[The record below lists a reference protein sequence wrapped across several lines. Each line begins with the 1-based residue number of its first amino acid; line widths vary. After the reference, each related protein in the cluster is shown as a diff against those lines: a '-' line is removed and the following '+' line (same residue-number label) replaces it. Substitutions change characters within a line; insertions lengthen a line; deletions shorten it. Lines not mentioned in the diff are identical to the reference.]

1 MKAGERQRRNRRRTA
16 AMLFLCALVSLA
28 GLSAVADAKKKKSK
42 PVASTKSASSPL
54 AAGTSAT
61 ATANCSG
68 KTHTTGGGFTVAPN
82 FTPPATGLRT
92 LPTLDSPLGNKGW
105 TATSAAYTN
114 PASVGSLTA
123 YARCEKNSAGK
134 IAIRSSSSASLAGGV
149 GQSLVF
155 NCPPGTHVISGGF
168 GGDGPAALNSLAS
181 FRIIVLQSQRTGP
194 GQWTITAYNRTGA
207 PTSTLTGYAVCEFNA
222 KGSSVSE
229 VSSFVP
235 VANDARTVAD
245 PTCSKKKHVVS
256 GGFLVSP
263 LPPGTVPVIGV
274 DETQPVGK
282 RSWHTGL
289 HEFPSF
295 TLPAG
300 SALQAVAYC
309 KNGS

>member
-1 MKAGERQRRNRRRTA
+1 MEARERQRWDRCRIGVA
-16 AMLFLCALVSLA
+16 LFLCALVSLP
-28 GLSAVADAKKKKSK
+28 GLSTVADAKKKKSK
-42 PVASTKSASSPL
+42 PVASTNSASSAL
-54 AAGTSAT
+54 AAGGSAT
-61 ATANCSG
+61 ATAGCSG
-68 KTHTTGGGFTVAPN
+68 KTHATGGGYSVAPN
-82 FTPPATGLRT
+82 FAPPATGLRS
-92 LPTLDSPLGNKGW
+92 LPTLNSPLGNKGW
-105 TATSAAYTN
+105 TATSVAYTN
-114 PASVGSLTA
+114 PASAGALTA

-134 IAIRSSSSASLAGGV
+134 IAIRSNSSATLPAGI

-168 GGDGPAALNSLAS
+168 AGDGPTALNSLAT
-181 FRIIVLQSQRTGP
+181 FRIIVLESRRTGP
-194 GQWTITAYNRTGA
+194 GQWTITGYNRTGA

-222 KGSSVSE
+222 KGSAVSE

-235 VANDARTVAD
+235 VANDARTAAD
-245 PTCSKKKHVVS
+245 PTCSKKQHVVS

-274 DETQPVGK
+274 DETQPVGE
-282 RSWHTGL
+282 RWWHTGL

-309 KNGS
+309 KKG